1 MALLDTLTQDM
12 KSAMKARES
21 DRLTTLRM
29 LIAGVKNARIAKGSD
44 LTDDEELAFL
54 ATEAKRRRES
64 LQSYTDAGRE
74 DLAEVEQKDLAV
86 IEHYLPKQLTEDE
99 VRAIIAEIMAETGA
113 SSKADMGKVMGK
125 LMPQLRGRFDGGAAK
140 GLVVSALS

>member
-44 LTDDEELAFL
+44 LTDDEEFAFL

-86 IEHYLPKQLTEDE
+86 IENYLPKQLTEDE
-99 VRAIIAEIMAETGA
+99 VREIIAEIMAETGA

-140 GLVVSALS
+140 GLVVAALS